1 LGTAVVERPEAAV
14 SQPRLY
20 LDEDSMRRSLVSR
33 LRARNVDV
41 FTALEAQ
48 MINRGDED
56 HLAAALGAPAGS
68 IHFYCVLHQAWV
80 SQRRF
85 HAVIVVVAQQR
96 HSTGEELRRLMRLL
110 GSLTAE
116 EMRNRIE
123 FLSAWF

>member
-1 LGTAVVERPEAAV
+1 
-14 SQPRLY
+14 
-20 LDEDSMRRSLVSR
+20 MRRSLVFG
-33 LRARNVDV
+33 LRARNIDV
-41 FTALEAQ
+41 LTAFEAH
-48 MINRGDED
+48 MINHDDED
-56 HLAAALGAPAGS
+56 HLAAASAYGRVLYTFNVADD
-68 IHFYCVLHQAWV
+68 CVLHQARV

-116 EMRNRIE
+116 EMQNRLE